1 LLKLSKLWIEL
12 SKRIYLYDA
21 DGRGNVD
28 IVVNNS
34 YKLNHMDN
42 GRGRSRERPISEA
55 GALWSAGQKWFDRK
69 FDFNFG
75 VDAYSSIYQRLKKA
89 PDILQQLVLHLSEAM
104 LVQQP
109 QCKWSIKEHA
119 GHLSV
124 LEPVWRVRWHD
135 ILEKKPMLTA
145 ADLNNAATTEA
156 GFNRYS
162 ISSLVERFLD
172 ERSQSL
178 ALLDGV
184 DVLDE
189 SLTSMH
195 PRLQQPMRVIDLAS
209 FVADH
214 DEHHL
219 GVIREMIRALRE
231 GPKMV

>member
-1 LLKLSKLWIEL
+1 VNE
-12 SKRIYLYDA
+12 
-21 DGRGNVD
+21 D
-28 IVVNNS
+28 IAVNNS
-34 YKLNHMDN
+34 YNLNHMDT
-42 GRGRSRERPISEA
+42 G
-55 GALWSAGQKWFDRK
+55 KWFDRK

-75 VDAYSSIYQRLKKA
+75 VDAYSNIYQRLQKA
-89 PDILQQLVLHLSEAM
+89 PDILQQLVLHLPEPM

-124 LEPVWRVRWHD
+124 LEPVWRIRWHE
-135 ILEKKPMLTA
+135 ILEKKPVLTA

-189 SLTSMH
+189 NLTSMH

-219 GVIREMIRALRE
+219 EAIKEIIRALRE